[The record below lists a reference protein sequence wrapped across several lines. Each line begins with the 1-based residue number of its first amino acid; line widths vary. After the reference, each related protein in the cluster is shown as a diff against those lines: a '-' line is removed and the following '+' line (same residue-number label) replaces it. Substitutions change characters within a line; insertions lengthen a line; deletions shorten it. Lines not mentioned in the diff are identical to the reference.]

1 MYYYVLLS
9 VTQKKIHRKLLCI
22 FCATFVQY
30 RMLHRL
36 ITLCVKHPM
45 FDRCLTSRNHKL
57 TIKCIRERELGKK
70 DVGICFL

>member
-45 FDRCLTSRNHKL
+45 FDILSLASILNGGKASVGTS
-57 TIKCIRERELGKK
+57 LGCRAPK
-70 DVGICFL
+70 